1 MPNISKEDKNMLI
14 AEPFIS
20 SLNNMTD
27 TQLQWMVKLGIRLKP
42 VSF

>member
-1 MPNISKEDKNMLI
+1 MPNISKEDKNMPI
-14 AEPFIS
+14 AKPYIS

-27 TQLQWMVKLGIRLKP
+27 TWIQWMVKLGIRLKP